1 MRPCHQRAPMSAFG
15 DKADIAMTGGNVR
28 YKADIQVEPAKVLD
42 LFQRLIVTRTMFLG
56 GPLSGGEW
64 NMTRKSI
71 KTSAQETVVA
81 AGKSA
86 AEGTKTLVGEL
97 AHAAAAAAA
106 TAAATASAAPGAVW
120 DKVATTIGAKKPS
133 SRTKKK
139 VTKKVAAKKRTT
151 LKKKA
156 NTKKASRRSK
166 KKRL

>member
-1 MRPCHQRAPMSAFG
+1 
-15 DKADIAMTGGNVR
+15 MTQSGIR
-28 YKADIQVEPAKVLD
+28 VEPARALD
-42 LFQRLIVTRTMFLG
+42 LFQRLIVTRTMFLDC
-56 GPLSGGEW
+56 PLSGEW

-106 TAAATASAAPGAVW
+106 TAAATATAAPAAVW

-139 VTKKVAAKKRTT
+139 VAKKVASKKRTT

-156 NTKKASRRSK
+156 NKKKASRRSAK

>member
-1 MRPCHQRAPMSAFG
+1 
-15 DKADIAMTGGNVR
+15 MT
-28 YKADIQVEPAKVLD
+28 
-42 LFQRLIVTRTMFLG
+42 T
-56 GPLSGGEW
+56 
-64 NMTRKSI
+64 KSI

-97 AHAAAAAAA
+97 AHAATAAAA
-106 TAAATASAAPGAVW
+106 TAAATATAAPAAVW

-139 VTKKVAAKKRTT
+139 VAKKVASKKRTT

-156 NTKKASRRSK
+156 NIRKASRSSVK

>member
-1 MRPCHQRAPMSAFG
+1 
-15 DKADIAMTGGNVR
+15 
-28 YKADIQVEPAKVLD
+28 
-42 LFQRLIVTRTMFLG
+42 
-56 GPLSGGEW
+56 
-64 NMTRKSI
+64 MTRKTI

-106 TAAATASAAPGAVW
+106 TAAATATAAPGAVW
-120 DKVATTIGAKKPS
+120 DKVATTIGAKKPR
-133 SRTKKK
+133 SRKKK
-139 VTKKVAAKKRTT
+139 RVAKKVSPKKPIT

-156 NTKKASRRSK
+156 KKKKASRRSAK

>member
-1 MRPCHQRAPMSAFG
+1 
-15 DKADIAMTGGNVR
+15 
-28 YKADIQVEPAKVLD
+28 VEY
-42 LFQRLIVTRTMFLG
+42 
-56 GPLSGGEW
+56 
-64 NMTRKSI
+64 MTRKSI

-86 AEGTKTLVGEL
+86 AEGTKILAGEF

-106 TAAATASAAPGAVW
+106 TAAATATAAPGVVW
-120 DKVATTIGAKKPS
+120 DKVATAIGAKKPG

-139 VTKKVAAKKRTT
+139 VAKKVASKKRAT

-156 NTKKASRRSK
+156 TLKKASRRSAK